1 MAKTKTR
8 ITKTT
13 GSLLDEEFRNL
24 YWNEEAE
31 HHLAGWKIEAVR
43 YLFSIEAKDMG
54 WHSRPIAMRLAK
66 GKDRKW
72 IFPMRDDE
80 GNDGGALAVG
90 DTDVLPVL

>member
-1 MAKTKTR
+1 MAKTKTK

-13 GSLLDEEFRNL
+13 GSLLDEKFRTL

-43 YLFSIEAKDMG
+43 YLNEEEIKDMG
-54 WHSRPIAMRLAK
+54 WHSKPIAMRLAK
-66 GKDRKW
+66 GKARKW

-90 DTDVLPVL
+90 DTDTLPVL